1 MKTIH
6 YFFIFFSFV
15 LFGCAHKN
23 NQKAISKKSI
33 EIDPRLIS
41 QKMITAKFPDRSI
54 SAIASHL
61 VEHKPFER
69 IIYLFVGNPGIIK
82 IKSNEDYGMKGN
94 FLMRSIPLWLD
105 SKTVVVSV
113 DAPTDQWDDFNCTFR
128 QSKRYAEDL
137 LALNKEIKKMFGDL
151 PQSII
156 GTSEGTLSA
165 YYAALALQDTKT
177 KVVMTASLFKSNA
190 HCEGLE
196 KKDLSLIKSP
206 LLWVHHYSDP
216 CKKTPYSLAKY
227 FSESTKAPL
236 ITVKSDEA
244 GSGEACHAFTRHGF
258 IDAEDETVHAIKN
271 WIESNLVKDVNI
283 SN

>member
-1 MKTIH
+1 MKTI
-6 YFFIFFSFV
+6 YYYFIFYIFI
-15 LFGCAHKN
+15 LFGCAHHN
-23 NQKAISKKSI
+23 TQKAISKKSI
-33 EIDPRLIS
+33 EIDPKLIS
-41 QKMITAKFPDRSI
+41 QKILTANFPDRSI
-54 SAIASHL
+54 SAILSHL

-69 IIYLFVGNPGIIK
+69 IIYLFVGNPGTIK
-82 IKSNEDYGMKGN
+82 IKSIEDYGMKGN
-94 FLMRSIPLWLD
+94 FLMRTIPLWLD
-105 SKTVVVSV
+105 SKTVVISV
-113 DAPTDQWDDFNCTFR
+113 DAPTDQWDDFKCSFR

-137 LALNKEIKKMFGDL
+137 LALSQKIKKLIGDL

-165 YYAALALQDTKT
+165 YYATLALQDTKT

-196 KKDLSLIKSP
+196 KKDLTLIKSP

-227 FSESTKAPL
+227 FSESTKSPL
-236 ITVKSDEA
+236 ITIKSAEA

-258 IDAEDETVHAIKN
+258 IEVEDETVHAIKN
-271 WIESNLVKDVNI
+271 WIESNEVKDVSI